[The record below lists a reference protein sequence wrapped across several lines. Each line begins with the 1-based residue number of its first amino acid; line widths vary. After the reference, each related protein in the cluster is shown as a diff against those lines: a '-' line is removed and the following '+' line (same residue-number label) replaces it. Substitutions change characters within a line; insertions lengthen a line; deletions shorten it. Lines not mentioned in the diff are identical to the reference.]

1 MIIAQLAADAY
12 PFDKFFFRR
21 EPETKNGRERN
32 APCREATK
40 SEFMGPKADRG
51 PAAEIQRRACFW
63 RRVRLSAIMAM
74 NSEFVGLP
82 LMFDTV

>member
-1 MIIAQLAADAY
+1 MNRNMKFVSQDDFTILKLAAQSFYAWQKNTPAKSSDLAGV
-12 PFDKFFFRR
+12 FFYRLSYACLSFR
-21 EPETKNGRERN
+21 
-32 APCREATK
+32 
-40 SEFMGPKADRG
+40 
-51 PAAEIQRRACFW
+51 